1 MKHYFPEKAKKIF
14 SSKGKDIIQEIGIDI
29 IKGVVLDVLTGKNL
43 RDSTE
48 LLTRKRIISLNAA
61 TLSMMING
69 ASKEKN
75 FINKLPRL
83 AAEMLKIGKLQKQE
97 RWLMQWLLGL
107 TDKAFQNVL
116 RDDVENI
123 EKYKKSY
130 IEITQRAIDEFRK
143 DYGELE
149 GIISLDS
156 KTKAVMNWDF
166 MVQLMGTVG
175 AQTLA
180 IRGSDKSTFGKLFEK
195 LILGALLYVL
205 GFKMVSP
212 YSIKKQRK
220 VFWLSSR
227 KEKRESDATLL
238 YEAGKGVRFDIGFIG
253 RGNPE
258 ISLDK
263 VSRFEREI
271 ELGNKKWYM
280 ATIIIVDRIGKN
292 SRIEALAKTIKGN
305 IVQMS
310 GAYWPV
316 QVARILNETLGYRD
330 LILRIPQN
338 RLSYYIK
345 RKVNR
350 VPFQE
355 ILKMPAFEETENNN
369 HDENEDKQLFGEEA
383 L

>member
-1 MKHYFPEKAKKIF
+1 MQSYFPPNAKKIL
-14 SSKGKDIIQEIGIDI
+14 SSKGKDIILEIGIDI
-29 IKGVVLDVLTGKNL
+29 IRGVVCDVLTGKNL

-69 ASKEKN
+69 SSKEKN
-75 FINKLPRL
+75 FVKKLPEF
-83 AAEMLKIGKLQKQE
+83 ASQALKIGRMQKQE
-97 RWLMQWLLGL
+97 RWLMQWMLGL

-123 EKYKKSY
+123 EKYKNSY
-130 IEITQRAIDEFRK
+130 IEITQKAIGEFRK
-143 DYGELE
+143 DYGDIQGSIALNA
-149 GIISLDS
+149 
-156 KTKAVMNWDF
+156 KTKAALNWDF
-166 MVQLMGTVG
+166 MVQLMSTVG

-195 LILGALLYVL
+195 LILGAVLNIL
-205 GFKMVSP
+205 GFKMVEP
-212 YSIKKQRK
+212 YKLNKRKK

-227 KEKRESDATLL
+227 QEKRESDATLL

-271 ELGNKKWYM
+271 ELGNQKWYM
-280 ATIIIVDRIGKN
+280 ATIIIVDRIGQN
-292 SRIEALAKTIKGN
+292 SRIETLAKSIKGN

-316 QVARILNETLGYRD
+316 QVAKILNDTLGYKD
-330 LILRIPQN
+330 PILKISPN
-338 RLSYYIK
+338 KLNSYIK
-345 RKVNR
+345 SKVNQ

-355 ILKMPAFEETENNN
+355 ILKMPAFEETVNNN
-369 HDENEDKQLFGEEA
+369 TDEH
-383 L
+383 

>member
-1 MKHYFPEKAKKIF
+1 MKHYFPEAAKKIL
-14 SSKGKDIIQEIGIDI
+14 SSKGKDIILEIGIDI
-29 IKGVVLDVLTGKNL
+29 IKAVIFDVLTGKNL

-75 FINKLPRL
+75 FVNKLPGL
-83 AAEMLKIGKLQKQE
+83 ASEMLKIGKLQKQE
-97 RWLMQWLLGL
+97 RWLMQWMLGL

-130 IEITQRAIDEFRK
+130 IDITQKAIGEFRK
-143 DYGELE
+143 DYGEIQ
-149 GIISLDS
+149 GSISLNP
-156 KTKAVMNWDF
+156 KTKAELNWGF
-166 MVQLMGTVG
+166 MVQLMSTIG

-195 LILGALLYVL
+195 LILGSLLYIL

-212 YSIKKQRK
+212 YDIKKPRK

-263 VSRFEREI
+263 ISRFEREI

-292 SRIEALAKTIKGN
+292 SGIETLARSIKGN

-310 GAYWPV
+310 GSYWPIK
-316 QVARILNETLGYRD
+316 VAKILNETFGYRD
-330 LILRIPQN
+330 SILRIPQS
-338 RLSYYIK
+338 RLNSYIK

-355 ILKMPAFEETENNN
+355 ILKMPAFDEILNNN
-369 HDENEDKQLFGEEA
+369 GNENDEEGLFRS
-383 L
+383 